1 MMAEDDSLT
10 QEILSATT
18 ELIDAL
24 RDAQG
29 ALGHLI
35 EGVSEARARVE
46 RGEEIDEILRSSNID
61 AYRHVVDEGMD
72 QFEIWRRI
80 ARGSA
85 IRAALASGMTLTEI
99 ADEFGFSRTYARRL
113 AREPSSPPNLS
124 S

>member
-1 MMAEDDSLT
+1 MLD
-10 QEILSATT
+10 ATS

-29 ALGHLI
+29 ALEHLI

-46 RGEEIDEILRSSNID
+46 RGEEIDEILRSSNVD

-72 QFEIWRRI
+72 KFEIWRRI

-85 IRAALASGMTLTEI
+85 IRAALAAGMTLTEI
-99 ADEFGFSRTYARRL
+99 AEEFGFSRTYARRL
-113 AREPSSPPNLS
+113 SQEPVSPPNS
-124 S
+124 PR